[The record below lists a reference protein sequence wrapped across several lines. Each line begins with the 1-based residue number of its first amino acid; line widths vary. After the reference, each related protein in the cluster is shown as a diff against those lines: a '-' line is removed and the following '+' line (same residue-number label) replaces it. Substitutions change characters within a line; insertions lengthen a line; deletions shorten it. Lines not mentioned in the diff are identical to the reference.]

1 MKTKRLIAMLLAVM
15 MVLSLIPVAAFAE
28 PAHTHTLVYT
38 AELEHEVKL
47 EPTSDEWFDCNS
59 DGVITK
65 FNPGECDG
73 APTDIVIPATV
84 DGTPVTGLGEYAF
97 GGCESLKSVVIPE
110 GVTAIGNDAFT
121 FCSSLKSVVIPESVT
136 TIGIDAFSFCGA
148 LESVTIPSGVTD
160 IGAGAF
166 QYCAAFT
173 SIVIPAGVTDIGG
186 SAFIYCESL
195 EFVTFLGQP
204 AAIGGEDQN
213 AFEGVGDCVPCTL
226 NLPATWTGDPAVGA
240 NASWQ
245 GGTFAVVKAV
255 PEVSA
260 LEEAQTAAL
269 AELGKLN
276 PVSDAA
282 KAVIADAIKAIEA
295 AASPEEVAEIVA
307 KAKEDVAAQQEA
319 EKPTEKS
326 WVDILLEMLDQYLPT
341 VGKFTRSVI
350 NATVKAIKDTEALV
364 NYLEKLFDII
374 F

>member
-1 MKTKRLIAMLLAVM
+1 MKTKRLIAILLAVM
-15 MVLSLIPVAAFAE
+15 TVMSLIPVAAFAE
-28 PAHTHTLVYT
+28 PDHTNTLVYT
-38 AELEHEVKL
+38 AEP
-47 EPTSDEWFDCNS
+47 EPTSDVWFYCSS

-65 FNPGECDG
+65 FNPGECDD
-73 APTDIVIPATV
+73 APTDIVIPTTV
-84 DGTPVTGLGEYAF
+84 DGVPVTGIGEYAF
-97 GGCESLKSVVIPE
+97 GDCESLTSVVIPE

-136 TIGIDAFSFCGA
+136 AIGIDAFSFCGA
-148 LESVTIPSGVTD
+148 LENVTIPSGVTD

-166 QYCAAFT
+166 QYCTAFT
-173 SIVIPAGVTDIGG
+173 SIVIPEGVTAIGV

-195 EFVTFLGQP
+195 ESVTFLGQP
-204 AAIGGEDQN
+204 AAIGGEDRN

-226 NLPATWTGDPAVGA
+226 NLPATWAGDPTVGA

-245 GGTFAVVKAV
+245 GGTFTVVKDV

-276 PVSDAA
+276 PVSEAA

-319 EKPTEKS
+319 EKPTQKS
-326 WVDILLEMLDQYLPT
+326 WLEILMEMLEQYLST

-350 NATVKAIKDTEALV
+350 NATVKAVKDTEALV
-364 NYLEKLFDII
+364 NYLGKLFDIV

>member
-15 MVLSLIPVAAFAE
+15 TVLSLIPVAASAE
-28 PAHTHTLVYT
+28 PTFT
-38 AELEHEVKL
+38 A
-47 EPTSDEWFDCNS
+47 EPTSDVWFDCNS

-65 FNPGECDG
+65 FNPGESDD
-73 APTDIVIPATV
+73 APADIVIPATV
-84 DGTPVTGLGEYAF
+84 GGVPVTGIGEYAF
-97 GGCESLKSVVIPE
+97 GDCEFLTSVVIPE

-121 FCSSLKSVVIPESVT
+121 FCSSLKSVVIPESIT
-136 TIGIDAFSFCGA
+136 SIGIDAFSFCGA

-173 SIVIPAGVTDIGG
+173 SIVIPAGVAAIGG

-195 EFVTFLGQP
+195 ESVTFLSQP
-204 AAIGGEDQN
+204 AAIGGEEQN

-226 NLPATWTGDPAVGA
+226 NLPATWTGDPTIGT

-245 GGTFAVVKAV
+245 GGTFTVVKAV
-255 PEVSA
+255 PEVSE

-282 KAVIADAIKAIEA
+282 KAVIADAIIAIKA

-319 EKPTEKS
+319 EKPTQKS
-326 WVDILLEMLDQYLPT
+326 WLNILLKTLDQHLST
-341 VGKFTRSVI
+341 AGKFTRSVI
-350 NATVKAIKDTEALV
+350 NATVKAIRDTEALV